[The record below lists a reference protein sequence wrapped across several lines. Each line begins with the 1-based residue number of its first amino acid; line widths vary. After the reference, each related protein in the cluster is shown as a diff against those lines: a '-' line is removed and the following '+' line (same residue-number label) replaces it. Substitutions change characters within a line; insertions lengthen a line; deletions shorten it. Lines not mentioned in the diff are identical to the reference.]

1 MKDIVVFLLL
11 AILGFLLW
19 NRDSFIRGETFT
31 DTDKSVAPATIQTI
45 INAIQAKDPDVYPVQ
60 TIYINPKEGS
70 NGTSIYEARI
80 MFINTR
86 GYFGIQ
92 YDVEADVDGNILSMS
107 EQPMPGIGVSDVFQP
122 FGKVDT
128 YTTFEDTQVVLDK
141 QFADLKTQTQGYEGK
156 LDTWLEQLR
165 QNNMANANR
174 AAWTGAVVSAR

>member
-1 MKDIVVFLLL
+1 MKDIVVFLLI

-19 NRDSFIRGETFT
+19 NRDNLIKGETFT
-31 DTDKSVAPATIQTI
+31 DADKSVAPATIQTI

-60 TIYINPKEGS
+60 TIYIHPQVGS
-70 NGTSIYEARI
+70 SGSSVFDARI

-92 YDVEADVDGNILSMS
+92 YDVQADADGNILSMS
-107 EQPMPGIGVSDVFQP
+107 EQPMPGIGASDVFQP
-122 FGKVDT
+122 FGKTDT

-141 QFADLKTQTQGYEGK
+141 QFDDLKTQTQGYEGK

-174 AAWTGAVVSAR
+174 AAWTGAVVPAS